1 MTIFI
6 VGGAG
11 YIGSHMVK
19 KASLSGHDVITI
31 DNLSTG
37 HRESVKYGK
46 FEYCNIFDTNT
57 LSDLFVFYKPEI
69 VIHFGAFSIVGES
82 MNNPYKYY
90 NNNVTGT
97 LNLLNIMIKNN
108 CKKIIF
114 SSTAAVYGD
123 PEYIPIDEEH
133 LKKPINPYGKS
144 KLMVE
149 DILKDFDTIHDL
161 KYVIFRYF
169 NVAGHDVDGELEE
182 KHNPET
188 HLLPLIMQTARKERD
203 SISIFGTD
211 YDTDDG
217 TCIRDYIH
225 VEDLCEA
232 HLRGMNYLFSN
243 KESNEFNLGN
253 GEGFSV
259 QEIIDSVK
267 KLTNTDFPVKEDKRR
282 LGDPS
287 ILVASNEKVKKILSF
302 TPKYDTIEKIILTLI
317 KK

>member
-6 VGGAG
+6 IGGAG

-19 KASLSGHDVITI
+19 KAFLSGHDVITI

-46 FEYCNIFDTNT
+46 FEYCNILDTNT
-57 LSDLFVFYKPEI
+57 LNDLFIFYKPEI

-90 NNNVTGT
+90 NNNVAGT

-123 PEYIPIDEEH
+123 PKYIPIDEEH
-133 LKKPINPYGKS
+133 SKKPINPYGKS

-149 DILKDFDTIHDL
+149 DILKDFDTIYDL

-188 HLLPLIMQTARKERD
+188 HLLPLIMQTARKKRD

-259 QEIIDSVK
+259 QEIIDNVK

-287 ILVASNEKVKKILSF
+287 ILVASNEKAKKILSF